1 MGLVSLYM
9 AAECIARLMF
19 EFRAR
24 YNCLERLYIGAFF
37 LLWSQKSEKKI
48 ESLRLRIYRIL
59 FDIICSLIW
68 FGKNFR

>member
-37 LLWSQKSEKKI
+37 YYGRKNQKKNRKSQTQNLSN
-48 ESLRLRIYRIL
+48 S
-59 FDIICSLIW
+59 ICSDLVW
-68 FGKNFR
+68 QKLSVKN